1 VTAAP
6 KILDADEAAQAIER
20 SLGKAA
26 VPHLTVAD
34 AAARSGLA
42 LRDAERGLYFL
53 TTTYR
58 GHLRVSEDGDLVF
71 LFPTGFT
78 QPWIVRDKVDAALD
92 KTWRGIVGAG
102 RFLVRAWVMIVLVAY
117 AAIFLAIVVA
127 SLFTR
132 SNDSRSSFPGGS
144 LLAGFLRVLA
154 DAFFWTFHPWSP
166 LAIGYYDDDRA
177 YRGEGTRR
185 GRAAQPKDETP
196 FYEKVNRFLFGP
208 ERPKPD
214 ERARERA
221 ILEEIRAKKGRIG
234 LADVMRA
241 TGLGRDEADPLMA
254 RLMLDY
260 DGEVEVS
267 EEGGIFYRFAAIR
280 KTADERPQDRGQRAR
295 PAWAQRAELPPLT
308 GNEAGANLAIAGL
321 NVFNMLMA
329 SVALAGHLT
338 LERLPLLFMRHPP
351 PEAFLPPTGTAVAL
365 GLVPLAFSAL
375 LFLMPIGRAL
385 ARPLQARALA
395 RENGRRAVLQEVLG
409 RVERKQDV
417 DDRVLADA
425 WQRASGDA
433 PDPKVL
439 TREVVG
445 LGGDVEIKEDG
456 TTRYRFVD
464 LETEREALEAER
476 AAASDEEARVGK
488 LAFTSEERS

>member
-1 VTAAP
+1 
-6 KILDADEAAQAIER
+6 
-20 SLGKAA
+20 
-26 VPHLTVAD
+26 VPPLTIAD

-53 TTTYR
+53 TSKYR

-71 LFPTGFT
+71 LFPTSFS
-78 QPWIVRDKVDAALD
+78 QPWIVKDRVDRALE
-92 KTWRGIVGAG
+92 KTWRGIVGGG

-117 AAIFLAIVVA
+117 AALFLAIVVA
-127 SLFTR
+127 SIFTR
-132 SNDSRSSFPGGS
+132 SNDSRSSSFPGGG
-144 LLAGFLRVLA
+144 LLAGFFRVLA

-166 LAIGYYDDDRA
+166 LAIGYYDDGRSQRA
-177 YRGEGTRR
+177 HDMRR
-185 GRAAQPKDETP
+185 RNAGKARDETP

-208 ERPKPD
+208 EKPKPD

-234 LADVMRA
+234 LADVMRV
-241 TGLGRDEADPLMA
+241 TGLPRHEADPLMA

-260 DGEVEVS
+260 DGDVEVS
-267 EEGGIFYRFAAIR
+267 DEGGIFYRFAAIR
-280 KTADERPQDRGQRAR
+280 RTAQETQDGTKGAR
-295 PAWAQRAELPPLT
+295 PVWAQRAELPPVT
-308 GNEAGANLAIAGL
+308 GNEAGANLMIAGL
-321 NVFNMLMA
+321 NIFNMIMA

-351 PEAFLPPTGTAVAL
+351 PEALIAPTGTAVAL
-365 GLVPLAFSAL
+365 GLVPLAFSFL
-375 LFLMPIGRAL
+375 LFLLPIGRLL
-385 ARPLQARALA
+385 ARPLQGRALA

-425 WQRASGDA
+425 WQRASGAA
-433 PDPKVL
+433 PDPKTL

-445 LGGDVEIKEDG
+445 LGGDVEIKADG

-476 AAASDEEARVGK
+476 AAAGEEEARLGK
-488 LAFTSEERS
+488 MIFTSE

>member
-1 VTAAP
+1 MTVAP
-6 KILDADEAAQAIER
+6 KILDADEAARSIER
-20 SLGKAA
+20 VVGQSA
-26 VPHLTVAD
+26 VPPLTIAD
-34 AAARSGLA
+34 AAAKSGLA

-53 TTTYR
+53 TSKYR

-71 LFPTGFT
+71 LFPTNFT
-78 QPWIVRDKVDAALD
+78 QPWVVKDTVDRVLE
-92 KTWRGIVGAG
+92 KTWAGIVGAG
-102 RFLVRAWVMIVLVAY
+102 RFVVRAWVMIVLVAY
-117 AAIFLAIVVA
+117 AAIFVAIVVA

-132 SNDSRSSFPGGS
+132 SNDSRSSSFPGSG
-144 LLAGFLRVLA
+144 LLAGFFRVFA
-154 DAFFWTFHPWSP
+154 DALFWTFHPWSP
-166 LAIGYYDDDRA
+166 LAIGYYDDRSRYD
-177 YRGEGTRR
+177 T
-185 GRAAQPKDETP
+185 GRAPSRRVKDETP

-208 ERPKPD
+208 VKPKPD
-214 ERARERA
+214 ERAKERA
-221 ILEEIRAKKGRIG
+221 ILEEIRAKKGRVG

-241 TGLGRDEADPLMA
+241 TGLPRHEADPMMA

-260 DGEVEVS
+260 DGDVEVS

-280 KTADERPQDRGQRAR
+280 KTAQETAPGTGAR
-295 PAWAQRAELPPLT
+295 PVWTQRAELPPLT
-308 GNEAGANLAIAGL
+308 GNDAGANLMIAGL
-321 NVFNMLMA
+321 NVFNMIMA
-329 SVALAGHLT
+329 WVALTSHLT

-351 PEAFLPPTGTAVAL
+351 PEALIAPTGTAVVL
-365 GLVPLAFSAL
+365 GIIPLAFSFL
-375 LFLMPIGRAL
+375 LFLLPLGRML
-385 ARPLQARALA
+385 ARPFETQTLA

-425 WQRASGDA
+425 WQRASGAA
-433 PDPKVL
+433 PDPKAL

-476 AAASDEEARVGK
+476 ATAGEDEARLGK
-488 LAFTSEERS
+488 MVFTSE